1 MSDYKPQNPLLCK
14 LGTDA
19 GLLNYIEH
27 ETPREYFMS
36 AWATEEDVFAFAET
50 IIRTCAEIA
59 LREEHDPYECIMKH
73 FGLETAASTLRN
85 RSTYFGNN
93 P

>member
-1 MSDYKPQNPLLCK
+1 MTDYKPQNWLLCK

-19 GLLNYIEH
+19 GLLNYHEH

-36 AWATEEDVFAFAET
+36 AFATEEDVFAFAET

-73 FGLETAASTLRN
+73 FGIETPDSTMRI

>member
-1 MSDYKPQNPLLCK
+1 MEQNKILAH
-14 LGTDA
+14 LGVTA
-19 GLLNYIEH
+19 GLLNYVEH
-27 ETPREYFMS
+27 ETPRHYFMS

-50 IIRTCAEIA
+50 IIRTCADIA
-59 LREEHDPYECIMKH
+59 LREEHDPYECILKH
-73 FGLETAASTLRN
+73 FGIETPHSNMRN

>member
-1 MSDYKPQNPLLCK
+1 MTDYKPQNWLLCK

-19 GLLNYIEH
+19 GLLNYHEH

-36 AWATEEDVFAFAET
+36 SLATEEDVFAFAET

-73 FGLETAASTLRN
+73 FGIETPDSTMRN